1 MIFLFNQTG
10 CAEDHKPWTTARGA
24 CGDFASPS
32 FFIVSDKRQIR
43 TNRLLPKGSDYFDLV
58 EMMGLEPTAY
68 ALRTHRST
76 SWATSPSFDII
87 ANGEKKDKRLRAFF
101 RKSFAKHW
109 SRFEAA
115 RFGAAVVLQGA
126 VCARRGLQV
135 GRASS
140 RFKIKIPNEISSG
153 LQANALRVKAARQ
166 ITTKKVG
173 VIFTKI

>member
-1 MIFLFNQTG
+1 MIF
-10 CAEDHKPWTTARGA
+10 
-24 CGDFASPS
+24 SPDR
-32 FFIVSDKRQIR
+32 VRVWAKKAPLLAALVEQNKRNTHTYQKR
-43 TNRLLPKGSDYFDLV
+43 AYTPVVV

-115 RFGAAVVLQGA
+115 RFEAAVVFS
-126 VCARRGLQV
+126 RRGL
-135 GRASS
+135 RAAGAAS
-140 RFKIKIPNEISSG
+140 RTRVVSVLKKYRTKF
-153 LQANALRVKAARQ
+153 QAVDRQMHCGQRRLDKLRR
-166 ITTKKVG
+166 KKSV
-173 VIFTKI
+173 

>member
-1 MIFLFNQTG
+1 MIF
-10 CAEDHKPWTTARGA
+10 
-24 CGDFASPS
+24 SPDR
-32 FFIVSDKRQIR
+32 VRVWAKKAPLLAALVEQNKRNTHTYQKR
-43 TNRLLPKGSDYFDLV
+43 AYTPVVV

-115 RFGAAVVLQGA
+115 RFGAAVVLQGGFA
-126 VCARRGLQV
+126 RGGGCKSDARRLGL
-135 GRASS
+135 
-140 RFKIKIPNEISSG
+140 K
-153 LQANALRVKAARQ
+153 
-166 ITTKKVG
+166 
-173 VIFTKI
+173 